1 MWTEDYGVAGQR
13 VPVDRVIWLRKCFVL
28 AHEDALNGGRD
39 KLTDE
44 EHAFVCV
51 SRWIRSSDIL
61 PGTVE

>member
-1 MWTEDYGVAGQR
+1 M
-13 VPVDRVIWLRKCFVL
+13 K
-28 AHEDALNGGRD
+28 ALSGGRD